1 MRVLIVDDEP
11 LARRGLRRELDRMP
25 DTTCIGECGTRD
37 EAVLAIRAGRPDLVL
52 LDVQL
57 GRATGFEV
65 IERVGADA
73 MPLVVFVTAYDR
85 HALRAFEVHAVDYVL
100 KPVDPDRLR
109 DAIDRAVRLRT
120 LERGASLAERLERL
134 LAGQSTSPAAE
145 APAMTTP
152 AGPDR
157 IAVSLGQRRTF
168 VDVPAIDWV
177 EAFGNYVRVHAGGR
191 GHLLRSTMARME
203 LRLGASHDSAARFIR
218 IRRSALVNVHA
229 IATVEPYGKGMFLV
243 TLRDGSRLVS
253 SRYHQA
259 GLRRLLKMER

>member
-1 MRVLIVDDEP
+1 VLIVDDEP
-11 LARRGLRRELDRMP
+11 LARRGLRRELERMP
-25 DTTCIGECGTRD
+25 GMVCVGECATRD

-65 IERVGADA
+65 IERVGAEA

-109 DAIDRAVRLRT
+109 DAIDRATRLRT

-134 LAGQSTSPAAE
+134 LAGPAEQGAPAATP
-145 APAMTTP
+145 PA
-152 AGPDR
+152 AVPDR
-157 IAVSLGQRRTF
+157 IAVSQGERRAF

-177 EAFGNYVRVHAGGR
+177 EAYGNYVRLHAGGR
-191 GHLLRSTMARME
+191 THLLRSTMTRME
-203 LRLGASHDSAARFIR
+203 QRLGTSNAAAHFIR
-218 IRRSALVNVHA
+218 IRRSALVNAQA
-229 IATVEPYGKGMFLV
+229 IVTVEPYGKGMFLV
-243 TLRDGSRLVS
+243 TLRDGARLVS
-253 SRYHQA
+253 SRYHQT
-259 GLRRLLKMER
+259 GLRRLLRIERM

>member
-25 DTTCIGECGTRD
+25 GTTCVGESASRD
-37 EAVLAIRAGRPDLVL
+37 EAIVAIRSQRPDLVL

-109 DAIDRAVRLRT
+109 DAIDRATRLRS

-134 LAGQSTSPAAE
+134 LAERTDRAAAAAPPLVPAIV
-145 APAMTTP
+145 
-152 AGPDR
+152 PDR
-157 IAVSLGQRRTF
+157 IAVSQGDRRSF
-168 VDVPAIDWV
+168 VDVATIDWV
-177 EAFGNYVRVHAGGR
+177 EAYGNYVRVHASGR
-191 GHLLRSTMARME
+191 THLLRSTMSRME
-203 LRLGASHDSAARFIR
+203 HRLSASSSPVRFIR
-218 IRRSALVNVHA
+218 VRRSALVNEQA
-229 IATVEPYGKGMFLV
+229 IVTVEPYGKGMFLL
-243 TLRDGSRLVS
+243 TLRDGARLVS
-253 SRYHQA
+253 SRYHQS
-259 GLRRLLKMER
+259 GLRRLLRMER